1 MSWILF
7 LPVNTDELSPCVTA
21 LDGGMELK
29 VERCT
34 TVRVMSVELC
44 IGIPEA
50 EADGNM
56 AVAFEVVL
64 WLWSM
69 TDELPLEITELLK
82 KELV

>member
-1 MSWILF
+1 M
-7 LPVNTDELSPCVTA
+7 
-21 LDGGMELK
+21 
-29 VERCT
+29 ERCT

>member
-1 MSWILF
+1 
-7 LPVNTDELSPCVTA
+7 
-21 LDGGMELK
+21 
-29 VERCT
+29 
-34 TVRVMSVELC
+34 MSVELC